1 MEIKKISLEEFNLR
15 KRSILPPAYK
25 DSTIV
30 ESKAESNAET
40 NESVESKAESNAET
54 NESKSVENCSE
65 VPKEDPVE
73 SSIKRLKEA
82 INNYNNKEEIFK

>member
-30 ESKAESNAET
+30 ESK
-40 NESVESKAESNAET
+40 ESKEST
-54 NESKSVENCSE
+54 ENCSE
-65 VPKEDPVE
+65 VQIPEEDQVE
-73 SSIKRLKEA
+73 ASIKRLKEA
-82 INNYNNKEEIFK
+82 INNYKNSNDKDIEEIFK

>member
-30 ESKAESNAET
+30 ESK
-40 NESVESKAESNAET
+40 ESK
-54 NESKSVENCSE
+54 ESKVTENCSE
-65 VPKEDPVE
+65 VQIPEEDQVE
-73 SSIKRLKEA
+73 ASIKRLKEA
-82 INNYNNKEEIFK
+82 INNYKNSNDKDIEEIFK

>member
-25 DSTIV
+25 DSTI
-30 ESKAESNAET
+30 
-40 NESVESKAESNAET
+40 VESKAESNAET